1 MKPLLRFLVLT
12 SLALTRLQALETA
25 DVAAVAKRFD
35 SPSGDDQYA
44 ARMDLN
50 RLVAEATAPGKGDAT
65 AVTKVLLPVLN
76 APETSTEARKYL
88 IRSLARIGTGDA
100 VTPLASLLET
110 GVPLLQE
117 EARQALSLIPSPGA
131 VAALEAAFRKS
142 TGKRERAGLVDALG
156 VQASP
161 GSVAVLAPVL
171 LDPDPAL
178 AGAAL
183 SAIARIGGAPA
194 VAALQTAI
202 ANPQLAS
209 TLRADAERALL
220 LASSGETGIARKLY
234 DSSSSG
240 TVKLAAFQ
248 ALLRSADS
256 TAKTALVEEAL
267 RSSDAGLRHAALP
280 EALALNVPAAQAALQ
295 AMDRMPLDDRLV
307 VLANL
312 HRLQPQSLAEQIA
325 LRSSTAA
332 VEDERVGA
340 ILALG
345 KINTKPAFEAVLQA
359 MGAREPKI
367 NQAGATALPGM
378 AYPEADSALTAMLQ
392 GSSSPD
398 KLLAVKALVFRQVP
412 GAPALLMSIVK
423 GADEVAAKEAL
434 KTIYAGAGLDELKA
448 LCQEAATTTNV
459 ALRPSLISVCSKI
472 AGRINTSEAK
482 DLVKALK

>member
-1 MKPLLRFLVLT
+1 MKPLLRFFVLT
-12 SLALTRLQALETA
+12 AVALAQLHALETA
-25 DVAAVAKRFD
+25 EVAAVVKRFD

-50 RLVAEATAPGKGDAT
+50 RLVAEATVPGKGDAA
-65 AVTKVLLPVLN
+65 AVTQVLLAVLN

-88 IRSLARIGTGDA
+88 VRSLARIGTSDA
-100 VTPLASLLET
+100 VAPLAKLLET
-110 GVPLLQE
+110 GAPLLKE
-117 EARQALSLIPSPGA
+117 EARQALSFIRESGA
-131 VAALEAAFRKS
+131 AAALESALKQ
-142 TGKRERAGLVDALG
+142 TTDKREQAGLVDALG

-202 ANPQLAS
+202 ANPTLAS

-220 LASSGETGIARKLY
+220 LASSGEPQIARKIY
-234 DSSSSG
+234 DSATSG
-240 TVKLAAFQ
+240 TVKLAAFLT
-248 ALLRSADS
+248 LLRSVDS
-256 TAKTALVEEAL
+256 TAKIALMEGAL
-267 RSSDAGLRHAALP
+267 KSSDAGLRHAALP
-280 EALALNVPAAQAALQ
+280 DALALNVPAAQAALP

-312 HRLQPQSLAEQIA
+312 HRLQSASLAEQIA
-325 LRSSTAA
+325 LRSSAA
-332 VEDERVGA
+332 ADEDERVGA

-345 KINTKPAFEAVLQA
+345 KINSKPAFEAVLQA
-359 MGAREPKI
+359 VGAREPKI

-392 GSSSPD
+392 GSSSSD
-398 KLLAVKALVFRQVP
+398 KLLAVKALAFRQVP
-412 GAPALLMSIVK
+412 GAPALLMDIVR
-423 GADEVAAKEAL
+423 GSDEAAAKEAL
-434 KTIYAGAGLDELKA
+434 KTIYAGAGIDELKA
-448 LCQEAATTTNV
+448 LCQEAVTTPNA
-459 ALRPSLISVCSKI
+459 ALRPSLFSVCSKI
-472 AGRINTSEAK
+472 ASRINTSEAK